1 MPANSGY
8 TVNMV
13 MRADARR
20 MRRDLNAAKREWQ
33 TFGNQISSIGRTMG
47 VAIIAA
53 SAAVGGAVTGI
64 VRTGREFER
73 AMSELSAIT
82 GAVGEDLD
90 NLGASARNM
99 AKVSSFSA
107 GQAAT
112 AFKLVASA
120 KPDLLENAAALGEVT
135 KNALTLAEAAG
146 IDLPTAANSL
156 GSALNQF
163 SADAEEAS
171 RFINVLAAGSK
182 FGASSI
188 NEVAIALKNSGVVA
202 ANLGLSFESTNAA
215 LQVLGANAIKGG
227 EAGTQLRGVLLKL
240 EKAGGD
246 YSVVTHG
253 LSTALKNLADDQLTV
268 TELTK
273 IFGLESVVGA
283 QILSRNAD
291 AVAELSEKLTGTN
304 IAFEQAAI
312 QMDNLAGDILLLKSA
327 TDEFLISAY
336 EEGGVGEW
344 ARSVVQSITN
354 LVGEL
359 GPAGKQIGN
368 IFTALFK
375 TLRSLGDELLF
386 AVKAFIVFKAT
397 LLAASVIGS
406 IVSLGKAIAATVK
419 AVKALTAASVIAAIA
434 SFSKAALIGAVAIA
448 ALTSALEF
456 FTKNEAGQGIVSRTF
471 NDLKDGVSSI
481 IGEFNKLAVVLPDFE
496 RELTD
501 TRKATTEEFE
511 KIQDAIKEVA
521 VQQVETTKEVVEETK
536 EASDEI
542 AKIWENMVTRM
553 QDAFAE
559 SIHTSIWEE
568 GIRGFKGFADTI
580 IDIWKRT
587 ISELIAAWA
596 TSGITRVIASS
607 GLFSGLTGSL
617 GASVGGGAS
626 TGIFSTIGSAI
637 GGKLIDP
644 VRTAF
649 TSAVSNVTGIGA
661 AGAGLATSAGYS
673 LLGAGTGTFSAGL
686 GASLTSGFGAYGS
699 LTGLFNV
706 GANAAIAGGGFAA
719 TIGAAI
725 PVIGAAIVG
734 AGVLDKLLGGA
745 IFGGKTRLRD
755 SGIELSTQGAGLSG
769 RQFGDFK
776 RSGGLFSSTRRFTRY
791 EALAEDTLAALRAT
805 NQSVFQETALAVEA
819 FGLSADSLDDFTTRV
834 KISLKGLDEE
844 ASQNAIAEAFANIQQ
859 EMFAF
864 AISAN
869 GLVIPAENAAQAM
882 QKITEA
888 AQIVQQAADRA
899 AAIAAGRINT
909 VGLLQQSLTNATR
922 DELQRLLRAANAEI
936 RQGGGQVAVEIRNS
950 IQQELS
956 KRAQN
961 AQAATVVGRILES
974 ANIVVQGIND
984 LTLLAQ
990 AATSNAFSFVRSTIQ
1005 TGGDAIASST
1015 VELADKIASS
1025 AATYVARLTSIAE
1038 PSEQVRNRIPSFQ
1051 TGGIVPGPRS
1061 RATLA
1066 VVHGQEE
1073 IIPAD
1078 ERGRGVTINISQTV
1092 TGDADASAL
1101 RALRANAAEF
1111 ATVIEDE
1118 ILQRG
1123 SLI

>member
-1 MPANSGY
+1 MPTNSGY

-13 MRADARR
+13 MRAETRR

-33 TFGNQISSIGRTMG
+33 AFGAQINTIGRGMG
-47 VAIIAA
+47 TAIIAA
-53 SAAVGGAVTGI
+53 SAAIGGALTGVI
-64 VRTGREFER
+64 RTGKEFER

-82 GAVGEDLD
+82 GAVGKDLD
-90 NLGASARNM
+90 DLGTSARNM

-120 KPDLLENAAALGEVT
+120 KPDLLENAAALEEVT

-188 NEVAIALKNSGVVA
+188 NEVSIALKNSGVVA

-253 LSTALKNLADDQLTV
+253 LSTALKNLAEDQLTV

-283 QILSRNAD
+283 QILSKNAD
-291 AVAELSEKLTGTN
+291 AIAELSEKLTGTN

-344 ARSVVQSITN
+344 ARGVVQSITN

-406 IVSLGKAIAATVK
+406 IVSLGKAVAATVK
-419 AVKALTAASVIAAIA
+419 AIRALTAASVIAAIA
-434 SFSKAALIGAVAIA
+434 SFSKAALVGAVAIA
-448 ALTSALEF
+448 ALTAALEF
-456 FTKNEAGQGIVSRTF
+456 FTKNEAGKGVVSRTF

-481 IGEFNKLAVVLPDFE
+481 VGEFNKLAVVLPDFE
-496 RELTD
+496 KELTD
-501 TRKATTEEFE
+501 TRKATTDEFE
-511 KIQDAIKEVA
+511 KIQEAIKGVS
-521 VQQVETTKEVVEETK
+521 VQQVETTKEVVKETEEAAT
-536 EASDEI
+536 EI
-542 AKIWENMVTRM
+542 SKIWENMVSRM

-559 SIHTSIWEE
+559 SIHSSIWEE

-596 TSGITRVIASS
+596 TSGITQFLQSAGIVSSS
-607 GLFSGLTGSL
+607 GGFSLSGLAKSIGGS
-617 GASVGGGAS
+617 AV
-626 TGIFSTIGSAI
+626 GSAI
-637 GGKLIDP
+637 GSSIVNP
-644 VRTAF
+644 IRSAI
-649 TSAVSNVTGIGA
+649 TSGLGQVTGATA
-661 AGAGLATSAGYS
+661 AGSGLVASAGYS
-673 LLGAGTGTFSAGL
+673 LLGAGAGTFSAGL

-725 PVIGAAIVG
+725 PVVGAAIVG

-791 EALAEDTLAALRAT
+791 EALAEDTLDALRQT
-805 NQSVFQETALAVEA
+805 NSEVFRETSLAVEA
-819 FGLSADSLDDFTTRV
+819 FGLSAESLGDFTTRV

-888 AQIVQQAADRA
+888 AQFVQQAADRA
-899 AAIAAGRINT
+899 AALAAGRIDA
-909 VGLLQQSLTNATR
+909 VGLLQQSLTNTTR
-922 DELQRLLRAANAEI
+922 DELKRLLAAANDEI

-950 IQQELS
+950 IQQELGR
-956 KRAQN
+956 RAQN

-990 AATSNAFSFVRSTIQ
+990 AATSNAFSFVRNTIQ

-1025 AATYVARLTSIAE
+1025 AATYVARLTSVAE